1 MKDPM
6 EVAIRAVGIAQKIAD
21 SRSGADRVT
30 SKGGIDLVTDT
41 DLACEDAIR
50 EELHRAT
57 PEYPVVGEEREGT
70 PVDGKPYWLV
80 DPICGT
86 RPFASNIP
94 LYCTNLALI
103 ENGEVTLAAVAIG
116 KSGEIVWAEK
126 GRRAQLRA
134 SGADSEIQVSDASN
148 TIWVDGPTDLAADV
162 VRELMLLRRWYVWKF
177 SSSVATA
184 FLACGRISAV
194 LQFSARL
201 KANPHGS
208 VHSAAGCFVARQAG
222 ALVSDIF
229 DGSPWTIQ
237 TQGFLISATE
247 ELERDLSHVIRS
259 FEAR

>member
-1 MKDPM
+1 M

-50 EELHRAT
+50 EELQRET
-57 PEYPVVGEEREGT
+57 PDYPVVGEEREGT

-94 LYCTNLALI
+94 LYCTNLALV
-103 ENGEVTLAAVAIG
+103 ENGEVTVAAVAIG

-126 GRRAQLRA
+126 GRRAQLRV
-134 SGADSEIQVSDASN
+134 SGADSEIQVSDSSN

-184 FLACGRISAV
+184 FLACGRIAAV
-194 LQFSARL
+194 LQFSAKL

-208 VHSAAGCFVARQAG
+208 VHSAAGCFIARQAG
-222 ALVSDIF
+222 ALISDIL

-237 TQGFLISATE
+237 TQGYLISATD
-247 ELERDLSHVIRS
+247 ELDRDLSHVIRS